1 MLALRDF
8 ENHILREENVYFEYF
23 KMREKQF
30 EIIERVLPMV
40 TSLTST
46 VKQGEMVAAF
56 LEELSENI
64 HPGNTAYI
72 YIDKLRGMKKE
83 FEEMELPKTRKEF
96 EVRAALL
103 QLVNEMNEYLIIKSS
118 LYVKKVN
125 VHEMKK
131 VEAN

>member
-1 MLALRDF
+1 
-8 ENHILREENVYFEYF
+8 
-23 KMREKQF
+23 
-30 EIIERVLPMV
+30 
-40 TSLTST
+40 
-46 VKQGEMVAAF
+46 MVADF

-72 YIDKLRGMKKE
+72 YIDKLKGMKKE
-83 FEEMELPKTRKEF
+83 FEEMELPKTRQEF

-118 LYVKKVN
+118 LYAKKMN
-125 VHEMKK
+125 ETKK